1 MLKIHSQIVPLPY
14 DDIILEIKKE
24 INAQKELPFCY
35 ICFDTDELVP
45 SPCECKALCHI
56 DPCLLQSIDVNR
68 NSACTI
74 CKTPFVN
81 KRIGKLLLEIRTTHE
96 VEVAPLRTCCNYRGL
111 APCNVTL
118 WWLILAFTGL
128 SIYALMIYF
137 KRI

>member
-14 DDIILEIKKE
+14 DAIILEIKKE

-81 KRIGKLLLEIRTTHE
+81 KRIEKLLLEIRTTHE
-96 VEVAPLRTCCNYRGL
+96 VEVAPLRIRYCLQPSLCDV
-111 APCNVTL
+111 AI
-118 WWLILAFTGL
+118 WWLILAFAGL
-128 SIYALMIYF
+128 AVYSLLIYF
-137 KRI
+137 KQI